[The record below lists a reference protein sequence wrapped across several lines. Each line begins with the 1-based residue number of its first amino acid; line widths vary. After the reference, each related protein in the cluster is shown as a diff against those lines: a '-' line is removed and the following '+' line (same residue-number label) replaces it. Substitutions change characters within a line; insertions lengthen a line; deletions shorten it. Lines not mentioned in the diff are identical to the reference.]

1 MPLAFTWIYTRAREL
16 LECFF
21 ILPLPIIYVCQCS
34 LANLMRSAPG
44 KLSDALT
51 VTAFTESP
59 LHDGR
64 DGKAHADQ

>member
-1 MPLAFTWIYTRAREL
+1 M
-16 LECFF
+16 FF
-21 ILPLPIIYVCQCS
+21 ILTLHITYVCQRS
-34 LANLMRSAPG
+34 SANLMHSAPG